1 MRGKR
6 WPYLINSA
14 AAQYVAK
21 SRVGERH
28 ILFMCSTTSS
38 EHSNLLGHSISNDID
53 KSHNVSC
60 DGTRDDNST
69 KTKQQKQ
76 KSKWYI
82 ILLGQSIALS
92 LSCANA
98 ASSRLENKYQIR
110 IPTFQTGI
118 VYIILSFHLI
128 PLFWKE
134 RIKQQQHDNNTDAC
148 NDINLMSYGPKHSIS
163 CNDNQSQDMY
173 QVESKRHY
181 KFPLTKLSLHTPYT
195 TYILLSIL
203 DIEANYLAML
213 SFQHTSLSS
222 SMLFTSLSIL
232 STVLLRQ
239 FVFKSVSYGTKRLI
253 GVVLCLI
260 GGCTWLWHEYYTDTA
275 QLDTSFDGER
285 ETNSTIN
292 GDLLALAAASLYGLN
307 DVAAEYF
314 IKANNDS
321 VEYLGMLGFFGSIF
335 SFGIQVPLLEREEV
349 WRLTSNGIGNQEAFL
364 FICFVMLLSFFYIS
378 VMKFLSLYDA
388 TILNLSLQTC
398 PLWAVALTKMQNSI
412 DKGVGNELLP
422 PVTFFISLALIMI
435 GMVLY
440 ESNVVEERSEAVDNK
455 NTEVI

>member
-1 MRGKR
+1 
-6 WPYLINSA
+6 
-14 AAQYVAK
+14 
-21 SRVGERH
+21 
-28 ILFMCSTTSS
+28 MCPSSTVPAS
-38 EHSNLLGHSISNDID
+38 EHSSLLGYSISNDID
-53 KSHNVSC
+53 KSHNFSC
-60 DGTRDDNST
+60 DGSRDDDSSF
-69 KTKQQKQ
+69 KTKQQDQ

-134 RIKQQQHDNNTDAC
+134 RTKKQHDNDNDTDVSKDIDMTSYGTKQYS
-148 NDINLMSYGPKHSIS
+148 NDIK
-163 CNDNQSQDMY
+163 QSQDMP
-173 QVESKRHY
+173 QELESKRQY
-181 KFPLTKLSLHTPYT
+181 SLPFTNLSLHTPYT

-239 FVFKSVSYGTKRLI
+239 FIFKSVSYGTKRLI

-260 GGCTWLWHEYYTDTA
+260 GGCTWLWHEYYTDTF
-275 QLDTSFDGER
+275 QLDTSFDGDR
-285 ETNSTIN
+285 ETNTIIY
-292 GDLLALAAASLYGLN
+292 GDLLALAAAFLYGLN

-314 IKANNDS
+314 VKANNDS
-321 VEYLGMLGFFGSIF
+321 VEYLGILGFFGSIF
-335 SFGIQVPLLEREEV
+335 SFGIQVPLLEREEA

-364 FICFVMLLSFFYIS
+364 FICFVILLSFFYIS

-398 PLWAVALTKMQNSI
+398 PLWAVALTKIQNSI
-412 DKGVGNELLP
+412 DKGIGNELLNMP
-422 PVTFFISLALIMI
+422 PVTFFISLAMIMV

-440 ESNVVEERSEAVDNK
+440 ESNIVDERSDVAVDEK

>member
-1 MRGKR
+1 MAKR
-6 WPYLINSA
+6 
-14 AAQYVAK
+14 
-21 SRVGERH
+21 RVGEDI
-28 ILFMCSTTSS
+28 ILLMCPTSPVSAS
-38 EHSNLLGHSISNDID
+38 EHSSLLGNSISND
-53 KSHNVSC
+53 KLEHFSC
-60 DGTRDDNST
+60 DGSRDDDSST
-69 KTKQQKQ
+69 KAKQQDQ

-110 IPTFQTGI
+110 TPTFQTGI

-128 PLFWKE
+128 PLK
-134 RIKQQQHDNNTDAC
+134 KQRDNNTDVS
-148 NDINLMSYGPKHSIS
+148 NDIDVISCGSRS
-163 CNDNQSQDMY
+163 CNDKHTQDMP
-173 QVESKRHY
+173 QDKSKRQY
-181 KFPLTKLSLHTPYT
+181 TFPCTNLYLHTPYT

-232 STVLLRQ
+232 STLLLRQ
-239 FVFKSVSYGTKRLI
+239 CVFNSVSYGTKRLI

-260 GGCTWLWHEYYTDTA
+260 GGCTWLWHEYHN
-275 QLDTSFDGER
+275 DTSFDGDR
-285 ETNSTIN
+285 QTNTTMY
-292 GDLLALAAASLYGLN
+292 GDILALAAASLYGLN

-349 WRLTSNGIGNQEAFL
+349 WRLISNGIADQERLL
-364 FICFVMLLSFFYIS
+364 FICFVILLSFFYIS

-412 DKGVGNELLP
+412 DKRIGNDVVIP
-422 PVTFFISLALIMI
+422 PVTFFISLAMIMV

-440 ESNVVEERSEAVDNK
+440 ESNEVDKRSDLAVDNK

>member
-1 MRGKR
+1 
-6 WPYLINSA
+6 
-14 AAQYVAK
+14 
-21 SRVGERH
+21 
-28 ILFMCSTTSS
+28 MCSSS
-38 EHSNLLGHSISNDID
+38 SSLPASENSRLLGNSIEISNDKLKHI
-53 KSHNVSC
+53 C
-60 DGTRDDNST
+60 DGSRDDSST
-69 KTKQQKQ
+69 KTKQQKE

-98 ASSRLENKYQIR
+98 ASSRLENKYLIR

-134 RIKQQQHDNNTDAC
+134 RTKKQHDNDNDTDVSKDIDMTSYGTKQYS
-148 NDINLMSYGPKHSIS
+148 NDIK
-163 CNDNQSQDMY
+163 QSQDMP
-173 QVESKRHY
+173 QELESKRQY
-181 KFPLTKLSLHTPYT
+181 SLPFTNLSLHTPYT

-239 FVFKSVSYGTKRLI
+239 FVFKSVSYGTRRLI

-260 GGCTWLWHEYYTDTA
+260 GGCTWLWHEYYTDTT
-275 QLDTSFDGER
+275 QLDTSFDGDR
-285 ETNSTIN
+285 ETNTTIF
-292 GDLLALAAASLYGLN
+292 GDLLALAAAFLYGLN

-314 IKANNDS
+314 VKANNDS
-321 VEYLGMLGFFGSIF
+321 TEYLGMLGFFGSIF
-335 SFGIQVPLLEREEV
+335 SFGIQVPLLERGKV
-349 WRLTSNGIGNQEAFL
+349 WELIGIGIGSQETLL
-364 FICFVMLLSFFYIS
+364 FICFVILLSFFYIS
-378 VMKFLSLYDA
+378 VMKFLSFYDA

-412 DKGVGNELLP
+412 DNGVGDEFLP
-422 PVTFFISLALIMI
+422 PMTFFISLAMIMI

-440 ESNVVEERSEAVDNK
+440 ESNVVDKRSDLLAVDNN

>member
-1 MRGKR
+1 
-6 WPYLINSA
+6 
-14 AAQYVAK
+14 
-21 SRVGERH
+21 
-28 ILFMCSTTSS
+28 MCPSSSSLQAS
-38 EHSNLLGHSISNDID
+38 EHSSLLGYSISNDID
-53 KSHNVSC
+53 KSHNFSC
-60 DGTRDDNST
+60 DGSRDDDSSF
-69 KTKQQKQ
+69 KTKHQKQ

-92 LSCANA
+92 LSFANA
-98 ASSRLENKYQIR
+98 ASSRLENKYQLR

-134 RIKQQQHDNNTDAC
+134 RTKKQHDNDNDTDVSKDIYMTSYGTKQYS
-148 NDINLMSYGPKHSIS
+148 NDIK
-163 CNDNQSQDMY
+163 QSQDMP
-173 QVESKRHY
+173 QELESKRQY
-181 KFPLTKLSLHTPYT
+181 SLPFTNLSLHTPYT

-239 FVFKSVSYGTKRLI
+239 FIFKSVSYGTKRLI

-260 GGCTWLWHEYYTDTA
+260 GGCTWLWHEYYTDTF
-275 QLDTSFDGER
+275 QLDTSFDGDR
-285 ETNSTIN
+285 ETNTIIY
-292 GDLLALAAASLYGLN
+292 GDLLALAAACLYGIN

-314 IKANNDS
+314 VKANNDS
-321 VEYLGMLGFFGSIF
+321 VEYLGILGFFGSIF
-335 SFGIQVPLLEREEV
+335 SFGIQVPLLERGKV
-349 WRLTSNGIGNQEAFL
+349 WELIGIGIGSQETLL
-364 FICFVMLLSFFYIS
+364 FICFVILLSFFYIS

-412 DKGVGNELLP
+412 DNGVGDEFLP
-422 PVTFFISLALIMI
+422 PMTFFISLAMIMI

-440 ESNVVEERSEAVDNK
+440 ESNVVDKRSDLLAVDNN